1 MFDAQR
7 INSTL
12 IAIKEEF
19 KAVNDRVRNIKKEK
33 KTETEIAVE
42 DIGKQ
47 VSAKKRT
54 PKQSKSANFW
64 NYSKNPFWRWVGSPR
79 SLTNINL
86 KYKAEEMDG
95 YRDDG
100 MFQKYITNPM
110 AKNRRKVYENKN
122 KLDDGLKEDFIKYD
136 LSYKDM
142 RIMSDQLSVGIVE
155 RLFAG
160 DRKKRKRK
168 VRFDNGEVEMSEAR
182 EVSLYILAQ
191 NERGYNHLVNGGF
204 LIETDDR
211 NTEPF
216 VLTDNDILSLGKRLN
231 ARQKKLVKVIKSHFE
246 RQSEIGNEV
255 SLADI
260 GEKIFNE
267 PNYFPI
273 CVQKDYLASDK
284 QVVNTPEDLRQ
295 TFFKGLPSITK
306 ARQDSKQPIIL
317 EDPFIAIARTYSLFN
332 QYMDM
337 VMVTNKV
344 WNIIN
349 NDKFRTM
356 MIKNGYEA
364 EFRAMYDD
372 VKEMMTVKVK
382 DSSEQALKIINSV
395 FTVSVLGYKPSVALS
410 QPIATVLYFPEMD
423 IGWREFAKASL
434 DVRNWFSKSTIEEKM
449 SFKKHIEKL
458 SPYLKERFNN
468 SMEVVMRG
476 TQNRATAAQMF
487 LGGKKLE
494 RDHLK
499 FILSSRGAMSWIQDM
514 DTSSI
519 MGIWKLLEVEA
530 VAKGYKRGTTEFDNY
545 VARRT
550 EYITQMTQ
558 QTFDP
563 FDSPPLA
570 RTTLGRLIT
579 RFLSQSLKSGMMLR
593 KQMYKLGDG
602 ELSVKDRTKAG
613 LNALGIILSQS
624 VAVELMKVGIKAV
637 GGGFEDDEWMTAE
650 YWARSLATNVLTLF
664 GAPGIILG
672 GILGG
677 YGNVGGGNFGALTE
691 RMGDATRKLVRA
703 INNQDANLAVVAVY
717 ELAKTFLPIGGPEQ
731 LYKFA
736 VGLVEMWGVGR

>member
-1 MFDAQR
+1 
-7 INSTL
+7 
-12 IAIKEEF
+12 
-19 KAVNDRVRNIKKEK
+19 
-33 KTETEIAVE
+33 
-42 DIGKQ
+42 
-47 VSAKKRT
+47 
-54 PKQSKSANFW
+54 
-64 NYSKNPFWRWVGSPR
+64 
-79 SLTNINL
+79 
-86 KYKAEEMDG
+86 
-95 YRDDG
+95 
-100 MFQKYITNPM
+100 
-110 AKNRRKVYENKN
+110 
-122 KLDDGLKEDFIKYD
+122 
-136 LSYKDM
+136 
-142 RIMSDQLSVGIVE
+142 MSDQLSVGIVE
-155 RLFAG
+155 RFFAG
-160 DRKKRKRK
+160 DKKKRKRK

-182 EVSLYILAQ
+182 EVSLYLLAQ
-191 NERGYNHLVNGGF
+191 SEPGYNHLVNGGF
-204 LIETDDR
+204 LIETDGG

-231 ARQKKLVKVIKSHFE
+231 VRQKKLVKVIKSHFE
-246 RQSEIGNEV
+246 RQAEIGNEV

-273 CVQKDYLASDK
+273 LVHKDYLASDK

-306 ARQDSKQPIIL
+306 ERQDSKQPIIL

-349 NDKFRTM
+349 DDKFRTM

-395 FTVSVLGYKPSVALS
+395 FTVGVLGYKPSVALS

-423 IGWREFAKASL
+423 IGWGEFIKASL
-434 DVRNWFSKSTIEEKM
+434 DVRNWFNKAPVKELWELRNL
-449 SFKKHIEKL
+449 IEKH

-487 LGGKKLE
+487 LGGKKLK

-514 DTSSI
+514 DTLSI

-530 VAKGYKRGTTEFDNY
+530 VAKGYKRGTTEFNNY

-563 FDSPPLA
+563 FDSPPLT
-570 RTTLGRLIT
+570 RSTLGRLTT

-624 VAVELMKVGIKAV
+624 VAVELLKVGIKAV

-650 YWARSLATNVLTLF
+650 YWAKSLATNVLTLF
-664 GAPGIILG
+664 GTPGIILG

-691 RMGDATRKLVRA
+691 RIGDTYKKLVRA